1 LNDWS
6 ARDIQQWEYVPLGPF
21 LAKNFASC
29 ISPWIISIDALA
41 PFRCDRPIQNDPR
54 PLPYLQQKP
63 DKANFDLSLEVNI
76 QPKNSSENL
85 IAESNFKYMY
95 WSIAQQLAHH
105 SINGCLIKA
114 GDMMG
119 SGTISGPD
127 KGSYGSM
134 LEIAWNGTE
143 PIKLL
148 DGEQRS
154 FVQDYDTIILRAKA
168 TNSEIR
174 IGFGDCASRII
185 PSKPWKK
192 K

>member
-1 LNDWS
+1 MLYFIVAGFGRRPKRIVLN
-6 ARDIQQWEYVPLGPF
+6 
-21 LAKNFASC
+21 
-29 ISPWIISIDALA
+29 
-41 PFRCDRPIQNDPR
+41 
-54 PLPYLQQKP
+54 
-63 DKANFDLSLEVNI
+63 
-76 QPKNSSENL
+76 
-85 IAESNFKYMY
+85 
-95 WSIAQQLAHH
+95 
-105 SINGCLIKA
+105 
-114 GDMMG
+114 
-119 SGTISGPD
+119 

-134 LEIAWNGTE
+134 LEIAWNGNE

-168 TNSEIR
+168 TNNEIR

>member
-1 LNDWS
+1 
-6 ARDIQQWEYVPLGPF
+6 
-21 LAKNFASC
+21 
-29 ISPWIISIDALA
+29 
-41 PFRCDRPIQNDPR
+41 
-54 PLPYLQQKP
+54 
-63 DKANFDLSLEVNI
+63 
-76 QPKNSSENL
+76 
-85 IAESNFKYMY
+85 
-95 WSIAQQLAHH
+95 
-105 SINGCLIKA
+105 
-114 GDMMG
+114 MG

-127 KGSYGSM
+127 KGSCGSM

-154 FVQDYDTIILRAKA
+154 FVQDYDTIVLRAKA

>member
-1 LNDWS
+1 
-6 ARDIQQWEYVPLGPF
+6 
-21 LAKNFASC
+21 
-29 ISPWIISIDALA
+29 
-41 PFRCDRPIQNDPR
+41 
-54 PLPYLQQKP
+54 
-63 DKANFDLSLEVNI
+63 
-76 QPKNSSENL
+76 
-85 IAESNFKYMY
+85 
-95 WSIAQQLAHH
+95 
-105 SINGCLIKA
+105 
-114 GDMMG
+114 MG

-174 IGFGDCASRII
+174 IDR
-185 PSKPWKK
+185 KEHTV
-192 K
+192 

>member
-1 LNDWS
+1 MY
-6 ARDIQQWEYVPLGPF
+6 E
-21 LAKNFASC
+21 
-29 ISPWIISIDALA
+29 
-41 PFRCDRPIQNDPR
+41 RCDVLTQSDIFIDHEAKWAMYRPIQNDPR
-54 PLPYLQQKP
+54 PLPYLQQKS

-114 GDMMG
+114 GDLMG

-168 TNSEIR
+168 TNSDIK
-174 IGFGDCASRII
+174 IGFGDCVSRII